1 MSDRALIELQ
11 GVEKWFQTGGE
22 RLRILA
28 GIDLAVESGTAVA
41 ITGESG
47 CGKTTLLNIIG
58 GLEEPSAGSAV
69 SAGYRLNEVDE
80 NELTEYR
87 RSVVG
92 LVFQFHFLLKDF
104 TALENVLLPAYMA
117 GGRREDAEKRAAE
130 LLREVGLGERL
141 QHFPH
146 QLSGGERQR
155 AAVARALVNE
165 PRIMLADEPTGNLDE
180 QNSELV
186 ADTLFEL
193 VRRHSTTLLLVTH
206 DRELAGRGDR
216 LLRLERGHLVGV

>member
-1 MSDRALIELQ
+1 MNDRALIELQ

-28 GIDLAVESGTAVA
+28 GVDLTVESGTAVA

-58 GLEEPSAGSAV
+58 GLEAPSAGTAV
-69 SAGYRLNEVDE
+69 AAGYRLNAADE
-80 NELTEYR
+80 SELTDYR

-117 GGRREDAEKRAAE
+117 GCRREAAEERAAE

-155 AAVARALVNE
+155 TAVARALVNE

-186 ADTLFEL
+186 ADTLFAL
-193 VRRHSTTLLLVTH
+193 VRSRGTTLLLVTH
-206 DRELAGRGDR
+206 DRGLAERGDR
-216 LLRLERGHLVGV
+216 LLRLERGNLVGV

>member
-1 MSDRALIELQ
+1 MNERTVIQLS
-11 GVEKWFQTGGE
+11 GVEKWFQSGVE
-22 RLRILA
+22 RLQVLA
-28 GIDLAVESGTAVA
+28 GVELTVESGTSTA

-58 GLEEPSAGSAV
+58 GLEFPSAGSAV
-69 SAGYRLNEVDE
+69 SAGYRLDALAED
-80 NELTEYR
+80 ELTEYR
-87 RSVVG
+87 QHVVG

-117 GGRREDAEKRAAE
+117 GVGREAAEVRAGE

-155 AAVARALVNE
+155 VAVARALIND
-165 PRIMLADEPTGNLDE
+165 PSIMLADEPTGNLDE
-180 QNSELV
+180 DNSELV
-186 ADTLFEL
+186 ADTLFAL
-193 VRRHSTTLLLVTH
+193 VRSRNTTLVMVTH
-206 DRELAGRGDR
+206 NRELAARGDR
-216 LLRLERGHLVGV
+216 LLRLEHGVLNRI